1 MAQKKAAPKQ
11 KSNPFTAKSTLKK
24 PAVTPPGKKVAP
36 TTPVQVAPVRMKKG
50 SRGC

>member
-11 KSNPFTAKSTLKK
+11 KPNPFNAKSTLQK
-24 PAVTPPGKKVAP
+24 PAVTPPGKKPSP
-36 TTPVQVAPVRMKKG
+36 TTPMQVAPVRMKKG